1 INKMLATIW
10 GLFDEYE
17 DAEAA
22 LAELNRL
29 EVPAEARNAIL
40 QESVAKNRSPV
51 DLNKVGVAAAGQFG
65 DRLLSGLDR
74 LVLNQ
79 RPVPLT
85 DVGEVYAGGQL
96 ATIMTDAAVAPGQ
109 PAGLKAA
116 LVAFGVPERTAE
128 DYAGGV
134 L

>member
-1 INKMLATIW
+1 MRACASSPTLTITCSSYCMTSAAKRWASRCVRENGINKMLATNW

-85 DVGEVYAGGQL
+85 
-96 ATIMTDAAVAPGQ
+96 
-109 PAGLKAA
+109 
-116 LVAFGVPERTAE
+116 
-128 DYAGGV
+128 
-134 L
+134 